1 MNVKQ
6 LLNKKSLSTADKES
20 IIAEAELLGLDTNI
34 NHGCSDCYRDLLV
47 QIGVKQNEN
56 SDNEV
61 QQPEPAPE
69 ETNILQNWK
78 LKDGVDIRF
87 GISKT
92 RINAE
97 TITPSLAA
105 KLFNAWGERYFEKI
119 CNSES
124 NQITE

>member
-6 LLNKKSLSTADKES
+6 LLNKKSLSTADKDA

-61 QQPEPAPE
+61 QQHAPE

-78 LKDGVDIRF
+78 LKDGVDILF

-97 TITPSLAA
+97 TITPELAT
-105 KLFNAWGERYFEKI
+105 KLFNAWGERYFERI
-119 CNSES
+119 CSSES
-124 NQITE
+124 NQTIE

>member
-6 LLNKKSLSTADKES
+6 LLNKKSLSTADKDS

-56 SDNEV
+56 SVDEV
-61 QQPEPAPE
+61 QQPAPE
-69 ETNILQNWK
+69 ETNILQSWK
-78 LKDGVDIRF
+78 LKDGVDILF

-97 TITPSLAA
+97 TITPLLAT
-105 KLFNAWGERYFEKI
+105 KLFNACGERYFEKI

>member
-1 MNVKQ
+1 MDVKK
-6 LLNKKSLSTADKES
+6 LLNKKSLSQSDKES

-56 SDNEV
+56 SVDEV
-61 QQPEPAPE
+61 QQPAPE

-78 LKDGVDIRF
+78 LKDGVDILF

-119 CNSES
+119 CSSES

>member
-34 NHGCSDCYRDLLV
+34 NNGCSDCYRDLLV

-56 SDNEV
+56 SVDEV
-61 QQPEPAPE
+61 QQPSPE

-78 LKDGVDIRF
+78 LKDGVDILF

-97 TITPSLAA
+97 TITPSLAT

-119 CNSES
+119 CSSES

>member
-56 SDNEV
+56 SDVEV
-61 QQPEPAPE
+61 QQPSPE

-97 TITPSLAA
+97 TITPLLAT
-105 KLFNAWGERYFEKI
+105 KLFNACGERYFERI
-119 CNSES
+119 CSSES

>member
-1 MNVKQ
+1 MDVKK
-6 LLNKKSLSTADKES
+6 LLTKKSLSASDKEV
-20 IIAEAELLGLDTNI
+20 ILKEAEFLGLDTNI

-56 SDNEV
+56 SAETIE
-61 QQPEPAPE
+61 PEQSDI
-69 ETNILQNWK
+69 ETIDFLQNWK

-97 TITPSLAA
+97 TITPKIAE
-105 KLFNAWGERYFEKI
+105 KLFNAWGEKYFEKI
-119 CNSES
+119 CKSES
-124 NQITE
+124 DQISE

>member
-56 SDNEV
+56 SDVEV
-61 QQPEPAPE
+61 QQPSPE

-78 LKDGVDIRF
+78 LKDGVDILF

-97 TITPSLAA
+97 TITPLLAT

-124 NQITE
+124 NQTTE

>member
-6 LLNKKSLSTADKES
+6 LLNKKSLSTADKDA
-20 IIAEAELLGLDTNI
+20 IIAEANLLGLNTNI

-56 SDNEV
+56 SAVEV
-61 QQPEPAPE
+61 QQPSPE

-97 TITPSLAA
+97 TITPLLAT
-105 KLFNAWGERYFEKI
+105 KLFNALGEKYFERI

>member
-56 SDNEV
+56 STVEV
-61 QQPEPAPE
+61 QQHAPE

-78 LKDGVDIRF
+78 LKDGVDILF

-97 TITPSLAA
+97 TITPSLAT

-119 CNSES
+119 CSSES

>member
-6 LLNKKSLSTADKES
+6 LLNKKSLSTADKDA
-20 IIAEAELLGLDTNI
+20 IIAEAERLGLDTKI

-56 SDNEV
+56 SDVEV
-61 QQPEPAPE
+61 QQPSPE

-92 RINAE
+92 RINSE
-97 TITPSLAA
+97 TITPLLAT
-105 KLFNAWGERYFEKI
+105 KLFNAWGERYFERI

-124 NQITE
+124 NQTTE

>member
-6 LLNKKSLSTADKES
+6 LLNKKSLSTADKDS

-56 SDNEV
+56 SVDEV
-61 QQPEPAPE
+61 QQPEPE
-69 ETNILQNWK
+69 ETNILQSWK
-78 LKDGVDIRF
+78 LKDGVDILF

-97 TITPSLAA
+97 TITPSLAT
-105 KLFNAWGERYFEKI
+105 KLFNALGERYFEKI

>member
-6 LLNKKSLSTADKES
+6 LLNKKSLSTADKDS

-56 SDNEV
+56 SVDEV
-61 QQPEPAPE
+61 QQPAPE

-78 LKDGVDIRF
+78 LKDGVDILF

-97 TITPSLAA
+97 TITPLLAT

>member
-6 LLNKKSLSTADKES
+6 LLNKKSLSQSDKES

-78 LKDGVDIRF
+78 LKDGVDILF
-87 GISKT
+87 GTSKT

-97 TITPSLAA
+97 TITPELAE
-105 KLFNAWGERYFEKI
+105 KLFKAWGERYFEKI

>member
-6 LLNKKSLSTADKES
+6 LLNKKSLSQSDKES

-61 QQPEPAPE
+61 QQPEPE

-78 LKDGVDIRF
+78 LKDGVDILF

-97 TITPSLAA
+97 TITPLLATT
-105 KLFNAWGERYFEKI
+105 LFNAWGERYFERI
-119 CNSES
+119 CSSES

>member
-6 LLNKKSLSTADKES
+6 LLNKRSLSQSDKES
-20 IIAEAELLGLDTNI
+20 IIAEAELLGLDTKI

-56 SDNEV
+56 SDVEV
-61 QQPEPAPE
+61 QQPSLE

-97 TITPSLAA
+97 TITPLLAT
-105 KLFNAWGERYFEKI
+105 KLFNAWGEKYFEKI

>member
-56 SDNEV
+56 SVDEV

-78 LKDGVDIRF
+78 LKDGVDILF

-105 KLFNAWGERYFEKI
+105 KLFNAWGEIYFEKI